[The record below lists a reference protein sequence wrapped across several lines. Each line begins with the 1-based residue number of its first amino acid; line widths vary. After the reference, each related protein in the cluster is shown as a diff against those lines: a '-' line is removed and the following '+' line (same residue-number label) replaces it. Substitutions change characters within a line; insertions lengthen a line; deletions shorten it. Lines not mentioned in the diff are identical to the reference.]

1 MLGWLWQK
9 LGLDKASQQEKA
21 TALHAIEMVIDGCDG
36 RLRLL
41 PAYQQRLLPGVR
53 LTLDYL
59 AGLPWQRIDPLE
71 LSLRSFSTDRRLGL
85 LFSSPLSLLLCLKS
99 SESLQSFF
107 LSASQG
113 DQAWAILSM
122 SRSETVRFGMVEHNG
137 EVRSDVA
144 QQIVSFDQHRLIEPS
159 ATPEDLQQSA
169 RRRGLAVLVEV
180 IDRRIKLLQQMR
192 LDLQTELEKIQLK
205 LATFGHAGR
214 VIIDATGGTDNMAS
228 LSPEDAES
236 LRQREAELQQQL
248 QPLARLAELE
258 GILDV
263 VCEVLEQ
270 PARFFHVEAQ
280 TIYLNRMGVLHERQ
294 DADDVTALQFE
305 QVVMGQLQPISRV
318 LMPVQVQRQQVQE
331 LEQQFA
337 DELAALQQQ
346 QMQGG
351 LF

>member
-9 LGLDKASQQEKA
+9 LGLDKASRQEKVL
-21 TALHAIEMVIDGCDG
+21 ALHAIETVIDGCDG

-41 PAYQQRLLPGVR
+41 SGYQQRLLPGIR

-99 SESLQSFF
+99 SAPLQSFF

-137 EVRSDVA
+137 EIRSDVA

-159 ATPEDLQQSA
+159 ATPEDLLQSA
-169 RRRGLAVLVEV
+169 RRRGLAVLVAV

-192 LDLQTELEKIQLK
+192 LDLQTELEQIQLK

-214 VIIDATGGTDNMAS
+214 VVIDATGGNDRKAC
-228 LSPEDAES
+228 LLPADAQS
-236 LRQREAELQQQL
+236 LRQREAEIQLQI
-248 QPLARLAELE
+248 QPLARLTELE
-258 GILDV
+258 GILDA

-270 PARFFHVEAQ
+270 PAIYFHIEAQ
-280 TIYLNRMGVLHERQ
+280 TIYLNRMGVLHESQ
-294 DADDVTALQFE
+294 DADDVTALGFE
-305 QVVMGQLQPISRV
+305 ELVLGQLQPISRV
-318 LMPVQVQRQQVQE
+318 LMPVHIQRQQVQE
-331 LEQQFA
+331 LELQFA
-337 DELAALQQQ
+337 DELAELQQQ
-346 QMQGG
+346 QLQGG